1 MTSEGPDGIN
11 HVPSSSRVNEHAD
24 VQVLGGAVYA
34 GKQSHAT
41 GKPDF
46 SKRTSVTL
54 WAGPVTETE
63 SGLQSSSSFACPSI
77 PLWCEDA

>member
-11 HVPSSSRVNEHAD
+11 HVPSGSRVNEHAD

-46 SKRTSVTL
+46 SKWTSVTL
-54 WAGPVTETE
+54 WAGP
-63 SGLQSSSSFACPSI
+63 
-77 PLWCEDA
+77 